1 MHEATNRKRGRESE
15 RERGRQYGT
24 VGGGGGENEE
34 IITISVKELKRK
46 KTYIR
51 VDSVLAKA

>member
-15 RERGRQYGT
+15 RERGW
-24 VGGGGGENEE
+24 GGGENEE

>member
-24 VGGGGGENEE
+24 VGGGENEE